1 MKEGVRESL
10 RSVGRLGGWGKL
22 GGNIIGGCMVI
33 YGGCSEEKGDGGNEG
48 CIAGNGNCIEGNGD
62 GICGGIILNA
72 AGGGLKP

>member
-1 MKEGVRESL
+1 
-10 RSVGRLGGWGKL
+10 
-22 GGNIIGGCMVI
+22 MVI

-72 AGGGLKP
+72 V